1 MKKIVSLLF
10 LSIFCITITFAQA
23 PKKPTSGEI
32 YESIQ
37 KLNFLGTVLYIAAH
51 PDDENTRLISYFA
64 NDVKARTAYL
74 SITRG
79 DGGQNLIGPELSELL
94 GVIRTQELLAA
105 RRIDGGEQFFTRAND
120 FGYSKHPDETLIMWN
135 KEAVLNDVVATIRK
149 LKPDVII
156 NRFNHKTPGTTH
168 GHHTTSAMLGMEA
181 FDLASDKTYK
191 THLENDAIWQPK
203 RLFFNTSWWFYGS
216 EENFNKAD
224 KTNLLSLEI
233 GTYYVSKGLSNSEIA
248 ALSRSRHE
256 SQGFGSTGS
265 RGTEREYLEFLKG
278 DFPANKNV
286 FDGIDTSWNR
296 VEGGKEIGKILQ
308 KVEADYNFRNPS
320 ASIPGLI
327 EAYKLIQQLKDD
339 HWKQLKSDEIKEI
352 IAACAGLYM
361 EVVANNTS
369 TTANS
374 KNTVKIEAVNR
385 SNANITLESVEISPL
400 NARLDSLVSLKQNI
414 ANTFTLGVEI
424 PSEIK
429 QTSPYWLREKGSIG
443 MYQVSDQNLIGLPE
457 TPRTIVA
464 NFKVNVNG
472 FVIPFAKN
480 VVYKYNDPVKGE
492 VYKPFE
498 ILPEVSASFGEKAY
512 IFADENAQ
520 KISVKVTAIKENLSG
535 NLSLNIPE
543 FWNVTPK
550 SFSFNLKEKGE
561 EQNFEFEVKPPS
573 KAAEVF
579 INPVVQIGNNKYT
592 DELVEINYNHIPFQS
607 VIMPSEAKLVRLTI
621 EKKGQVIGYIQGAG
635 DAIPTA
641 LRQMGYTVVE
651 LNEDDITPEKLVN
664 FDAIV
669 LGIRAYNTNDRTK
682 FYQKFLH
689 SYVENGGTLVVQ
701 YNTSRGLK
709 VGEVAPYPLKLS
721 NDRVTEEDAEVRM
734 INPAHELLNFP
745 NKITDKD
752 FDGWVQERGLYFP
765 SEWDPKFEAILS
777 MKDKNDPESKGS
789 LLVAK
794 YGKGNF
800 IYTGLSF
807 FRELPAGVSGAY
819 KLFANML
826 SIGKNKTEKPLKN

>member
-1 MKKIVSLLF
+1 MKKIISVLL
-10 LSIFCITITFAQA
+10 LTIFCFTITFAQA

-32 YESIQ
+32 YQSIQ

-79 DGGQNLIGPELSELL
+79 DGGQNLIGSELSELL

-105 RRIDGGEQFFTRAND
+105 RSIDGGEQFFTRAND
-120 FGYSKHPDETLIMWN
+120 FGYSKHPDETLNMWN
-135 KEAVLNDVVATIRK
+135 KEAILNDVVATIRK

-156 NRFNHKTPGTTH
+156 NRFNHRTPGTTH
-168 GHHTTSAMLGMEA
+168 GHHTSSAMLSFEA

-191 THLENDAIWQPK
+191 THLQNDAVWQPK

-224 KTNLLSLEI
+224 KTNMLSVEI
-233 GTYYVSKGLSNSEIA
+233 GTYNSGKGLSNGEIA
-248 ALSRSRHE
+248 SLSRSRHQ

-265 RGTEREYLEFLKG
+265 RGTETEYLEFLKG
-278 DFPANKNV
+278 EFPISKNV

-308 KVEADYNFRNPS
+308 KAEANYNFKNPA
-320 ASIPGLI
+320 ASIPNLI
-327 EAYKLIQQLKDD
+327 EAYKLIQQLKDE

-352 IAACAGLYM
+352 IAACAGLYL
-361 EVVANNTS
+361 EVTSNSAS

-374 KNTVKIEAVNR
+374 KNTFKVEAINR
-385 SNANITLESVEISPL
+385 SNTNISLESVEILPL
-400 NARLDSLVSLKQNI
+400 NTRIDSIISLKQNI
-414 ANTFTLGVEI
+414 ANSLTLSGEI
-424 PSEIK
+424 PSEIR

-443 MYQVSDQNLIGLPE
+443 MYRVSEKNLIGLPE
-457 TPRTIVA
+457 TPRVIIA
-464 NFKVNVNG
+464 IFKVSFNG
-472 FVIPFAKN
+472 VVIPIAKN

-498 ILPEVSASFGEKAY
+498 ILPKVTASFNEKVF
-512 IFADENAQ
+512 IFANDDPQ
-520 KISVKVTAIKENLSG
+520 KINVKVKAIKENLSG
-535 NLSLNIPE
+535 TVALDIPE
-543 FWNVTPK
+543 FWRVSPK
-550 SFSFNLKEKGE
+550 SFSFNLKEKDE

-573 KAAEVF
+573 KAAEIF
-579 INPVVQIGNNKYT
+579 IKPTVQIGDKKFTN
-592 DELVEINYNHIPFQS
+592 ELVEIDYNHIPFQS
-607 VIMPSEAKLVRLTI
+607 VIRPSETKLVRLAI
-621 EKKGQVIGYIQGAG
+621 EKKGQIIGYIHGAG
-635 DAIPTA
+635 DAVPTA

-651 LNEDDITPEKLVN
+651 LNEDDITPEKLEN
-664 FDAIV
+664 FDTIV
-669 LGIRAYNTNDRTK
+669 LGIRLYNISDKAK

-689 SYVENGGTLVVQ
+689 SYVENGGTLIVQ
-701 YNTSRGLK
+701 YNTNRGLK
-709 VGEVAPYPLKLS
+709 VEEVAPFPLKLS
-721 NDRVTEEDAEVRM
+721 NNRVTEEDAEVRM
-734 INPAHELLNFP
+734 INPDHELLNFP
-745 NKITDKD
+745 NKITNKD
-752 FDGWVQERGLYFP
+752 FEGWVQERGLYFP
-765 SEWDPKFEAILS
+765 SEWDSKFETILS
-777 MKDKNDPESKGS
+777 MNDKNETPENSS

-819 KLFANML
+819 KLFANMV
-826 SIGKNKTEKPLKN
+826 SIGKNNTKKPLKN